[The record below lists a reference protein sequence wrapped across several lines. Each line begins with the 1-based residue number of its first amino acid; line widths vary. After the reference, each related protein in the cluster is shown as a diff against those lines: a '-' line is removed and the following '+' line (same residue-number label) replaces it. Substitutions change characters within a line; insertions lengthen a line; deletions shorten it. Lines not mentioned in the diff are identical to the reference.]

1 MRTLWWIICILNSSY
16 LSIPMC
22 FPRLSSYQI
31 NLSFLPLPT
40 RGQLW
45 SLSFNW
51 TNYWNWW
58 LRSVHYSAAEI
69 KTYVIHSTRLRLDLL
84 LDPTASEAYYLHG
97 HQLLI
102 FGFVYPPFMS
112 ASCFPFLGIL
122 YFVFSFFSHGGNP
135 GALLLPAYPSP
146 NSVNVSTFV
155 IICHNLKNYL
165 LWETQILSLI
175 RSYGFIYW

>member
-1 MRTLWWIICILNSSY
+1 M
-16 LSIPMC
+16 
-22 FPRLSSYQI
+22 
-31 NLSFLPLPT
+31 
-40 RGQLW
+40 
-45 SLSFNW
+45 
-51 TNYWNWW
+51 
-58 LRSVHYSAAEI
+58 RSVHYSAAEI

-84 LDPTASEAYYLHG
+84 LDPTASEAYYLRMVASFLFLALFIRRLCR
-97 HQLLI
+97 LL
-102 FGFVYPPFMS
+102 
-112 ASCFPFLGIL
+112 APFLGIL

-175 RSYGFIYW
+175 RSYGFIY